1 MLKAVFMGSP
11 EFAVA
16 SLEVAHQACN
26 LVGVYTQPDKPRGR
40 GNQVTPTPVKARALE
55 LGLPVYEPQKI
66 RDAQVIEQLQAW
78 APDVILVVAYAKLIP
93 STILELPRLGCVNVH
108 PSLLPKFRGAIPVQA
123 SIMAGETETGVCTF
137 FMDEGYDTG
146 DVIHFHTTP
155 LGGDETGQQL
165 LSRLSLVGA
174 EVLKETIQLLE
185 TGQFTR
191 TPQPKEAVGGYSK
204 QLKKEDLSIRWDS
217 SSLEVSNFVRALAH
231 EPAAATTLWR
241 RADDPS
247 PIGMKI
253 SKASPF
259 GDSPETQVPA
269 GTVLSLEKNRGF
281 VVSASQGAVLVEE
294 VKPAGKGW
302 MSAWSFA
309 LGGAVQ
315 VGSQFK

>member
-16 SLEVAHQACN
+16 SLEVAHQSCE

-55 LGLPVYEPQKI
+55 LGLPVFEPAKI
-66 RDAQVIEQLQAW
+66 RDPQVIEQLQSW

-93 STILELPRLGCVNVH
+93 TTILELPRLGCVNVH

-123 SIMAGETETGVCTF
+123 SIMAGESETGVCTF

-146 DVIHFHTTP
+146 DVIHYHTTP
-155 LGGDETGQQL
+155 LGPSETGQQL
-165 LSRLSLVGA
+165 LTRLSVVGA
-174 EVLKETIQLLE
+174 QVLKETIQQLE
-185 TGQFTR
+185 SGTFQR
-191 TPQPKEAVGGYSK
+191 TKQPQEAVGGYSK
-204 QLKKEDLSIRWDS
+204 QLKKEDLNIAWDQPNQR
-217 SSLEVSNFVRALAH
+217 VANFIRALAH
-231 EPAAATTLWR
+231 EPAAATVLYR
-241 RADDPS
+241 NAEDPN
-247 PIGMKI
+247 PLGMKI
-253 SKASPF
+253 SKAIPTDGSSSAAP
-259 GDSPETQVPA
+259 

-281 VVSASQGAVLVEE
+281 TVATGNGAVLIEE

-315 VGSQFK
+315 VGTQFK